1 MGGPRA
7 ARPGRRKAATRRPPL
22 ADVGVPPDPRF
33 TFANER
39 TFLAWN
45 RTALALIVAGLG
57 AAEFLDFDGAQLLI
71 ALPLIVLGTVIAVVS
86 YGNWDRNER
95 ALRLNLPLQY
105 RALDRFLALGIAAIA
120 VVSTVVVL
128 IAL

>member
-1 MGGPRA
+1 MGAAKA
-7 ARPGRRKAATRRPPL
+7 ARTGRRRPGPRRPPL
-22 ADVGVPPDPRF
+22 ADVGDAPDPRF

>member
-1 MGGPRA
+1 
-7 ARPGRRKAATRRPPL
+7 L
-22 ADVGVPPDPRF
+22 ADVGDPPDPRF

-71 ALPLIVLGTVIAVVS
+71 ALPLILLGTVIAVVS

-95 ALRLNLPLQY
+95 ALRLDLPLQY